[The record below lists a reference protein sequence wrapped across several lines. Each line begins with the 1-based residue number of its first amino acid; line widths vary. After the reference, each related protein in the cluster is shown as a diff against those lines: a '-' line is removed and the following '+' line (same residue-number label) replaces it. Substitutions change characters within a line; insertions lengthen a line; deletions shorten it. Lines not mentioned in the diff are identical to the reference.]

1 MSMLDCSVDC
11 PALVASARYGA
22 RCSTGAP
29 GHRQSDP
36 LLEAT
41 WKETPLTAPFMATSS
56 ERGIRSAAAA
66 AADIAYASW
75 QGRMTKRPLAL

>member
-11 PALVASARYGA
+11 PSLVASARYGA

-29 GHRQSDP
+29 GHRQSGP

-41 WKETPLTAPFMATSS
+41 LKQIPLTAPFMATSS

-66 AADIAYASW
+66 DIAYA
-75 QGRMTKRPLAL
+75 